1 MKKITSFG
9 LILAVVFISSVV
21 IELLNIEGL
30 PLAVFA
36 LIFLF
41 VLLLT
46 GLLKTEWL
54 EEAGGVMLKHMGLL
68 FVPLGVRIV
77 SEISLLEGMIVRV
90 FATVILSTL
99 ITQAAV
105 LAALK
110 LMKRYGGG
118 QNGNNKKL
126 I

>member
-118 QNGNNKKL
+118 QNGNNKKF